1 MGRPWG
7 SGRRTVEQTCSI
19 DIGMLKRAGYFA
31 ASKQGH
37 WIWRWNGEIIGTAR
51 IEWDGAR
58 LIVRNQVIGLWKAG
72 CRFGG
77 QRLWFKC
84 SCGRHVA
91 TLYSP
96 NAGPWACRHCYQL
109 TYAMR
114 QAIPRDRHLLRAQR
128 IRDRLG
134 GSRNM
139 MEDFPVKPKGMH
151 WRRYN
156 RMRDIHD
163 RAAEQAFGM
172 MEVWIDKVHQR
183 LS

>member
-1 MGRPWG
+1 MGRRLG
-7 SGRRTVEQTCSI
+7 SGRRTVEQTYSI
-19 DIGMLKRAGYFA
+19 EIRMLKREGYFA
-31 ASKQGH
+31 TPKQGN
-37 WIWRWNGEIIGTAR
+37 WVWRWNGEIIGTAR
-51 IEWDGAR
+51 IEWDGTR
-58 LIVRNQVIGLWKAG
+58 LMVRNQVIGLWKTG

-77 QRLWFKC
+77 QRLWFRC

-91 TLYSP
+91 ALYSP
-96 NAGPWACRHCYQL
+96 NGGPWACRHCYQL

-156 RMRDIHD
+156 RMREIHD

>member
-7 SGRRTVEQTCSI
+7 SGRRTVEQTHSI
-19 DIGMLKRAGYFA
+19 EIGTLKREGYFA
-31 ASKQGH
+31 APKQGYLV
-37 WIWRWNGEIIGTAR
+37 WRWAGETTGSAR
-51 IEWDGAR
+51 IEWDGER
-58 LIVRNQVIGLWKAG
+58 LMVRSKVIGLTKTG

-77 QRLWFKC
+77 SRFWFRC
-84 SCGRHVA
+84 SCGRHVT

-96 NAGPWACRHCYQL
+96 KLLPWACRHCYRL

-128 IRDRLG
+128 IRTRLG

-139 MEDFPVKPKGMH
+139 MEDFPGKPKGMH
-151 WRRYN
+151 WRQYH
-156 RMRDIHD
+156 RMRESHD
-163 RAAEQAFGM
+163 RAAERAFGM
-172 MEVWIDKVHQR
+172 IETWIDRLHER

>member
-7 SGRRTVEQTCSI
+7 SGRRTIEQTCSI
-19 DIGMLKRAGYFA
+19 EIGALKREGYLAGP
-31 ASKQGH
+31 KQGH
-37 WIWRWNGEIIGTAR
+37 WVWRWNGEVIGTAR
-51 IEWDGAR
+51 IEWDGGR
-58 LIVRNQVIGLWKAG
+58 LMIRNQVIGLWKAG

-91 TLYSP
+91 ALYSP
-96 NAGPWACRHCYQL
+96 KEGPWACRHCYQL

-128 IRDRLG
+128 IRERLG

-139 MEDFPVKPKGMH
+139 MEDFPLKPKGMH
-151 WRRYN
+151 WRRYA
-156 RMRDIHD
+156 RMREIHD

-172 MEVWIDKVHQR
+172 IESWIESLHER